1 MTFQTNSL
9 WEIIVS
15 CFSKDVWRLV
25 YPALLQTLYM
35 VGLSALYTFIGGM
48 IFGII
53 LYISNP
59 TGLKVSTKLYNP
71 LSSIIN
77 ALRSFP
83 SMIMIIITLP
93 LARLITG
100 QGYGMKAAIIALSIS
115 CIPMYARLVENSL
128 LEIDK
133 GKIEACVSMGID
145 TKKILWKVVIPETVP
160 ILIRSFIVALIAII
174 SMTAIAGSFGAGG
187 LGNVAIQYGFKRFRY
202 DIMLATV
209 VVLVVMA
216 QVIQLIGDRIVK
228 MVLKK
233 RHQVS

>member
-9 WEIIVS
+9 GEIIVS

-77 ALRSFP
+77 ALLSFP

-187 LGNVAIQYGFKRFRY
+187 LGNVAIQYGFNRFRY